1 MLSSQ
6 AIITFLAHSPTVQT
20 PASVSSF
27 MGFRGVNGI
36 AGVAWIG
43 LDISTIDWVGST
55 GLGRI

>member
-6 AIITFLAHSPTVQT
+6 AIITLLAHSPTVQT

-27 MGFRGVNGI
+27 MAFRGVDGI

-55 GLGRI
+55 GSGRI